1 MGMVVS
7 VEMNSLSFISPGYLC
22 AAWGSRVQGKGLCIA
37 SGTTMSFA
45 SPVCAAE
52 YFRYSSLK
60 NTRAAI
66 FPLIVLALGCRLYAK
81 CLILSTFSL
90 L

>member
-1 MGMVVS
+1 MCSVGVS
-7 VEMNSLSFISPGYLC
+7 C
-22 AAWGSRVQGKGLCIA
+22 VQGKGLCIA

-45 SPVCAAE
+45 SPVCAAK
-52 YFRYSSLK
+52 YFCYSSLK

-66 FPLIVLALGCRLYAK
+66 FPLIVLALGGRLYAK